1 MPITSQQKRT
11 AHMPSVLEL
20 QAAMTAYLTSPP
32 GPDVPAQLLSFASA
46 HGDQTAKRFAVYK
59 NNVYAR
65 VIDALR
71 DTFPAVMRLV
81 GDEFFRYVAVQYF
94 SKTAPVAGSL
104 LAYAAGFP
112 EFLGGMP
119 EASGIVYLADVAR
132 LEHLYLEAY
141 HAADIT
147 PDAGDAGGVH
157 SRVLHPSV
165 RLMSSPHQVSR
176 IWELNRGDTDFED
189 VTLPLQQEYLLI
201 VRPSREVEVHRV
213 RLGEYAMLLAL
224 DDGAQLGEVRFEA
237 ERAEPQFEFEDRY
250 AALRAAGVI
259 IGAARKAI

>member
-1 MPITSQQKRT
+1 MPQV
-11 AHMPSVLEL
+11 HEL
-20 QAAMTAYLTSPP
+20 QAAMTAYLISPP
-32 GPDVPAQLLSFASA
+32 GPDVPARLLSLASVR
-46 HGDQTAKRFAVYK
+46 GDEPAKRFAVYK

-65 VIDALR
+65 FIDALR
-71 DTFPAVMRLV
+71 DTFPAVVRLV
-81 GDEFFRYVAVQYF
+81 GDEFFRYAAVKYF
-94 SKTAPVAGSL
+94 SKTPPVAGSL

-147 PDAGDAGGVH
+147 PDAGDAGRVH

-176 IWELNRGDTDFED
+176 IWELNRGDTDFENL
-189 VTLPLQQEYLLI
+189 TLPLQQEYLLI
-201 VRPSREVEVHRV
+201 VRPSRVVEVHRV

-224 DDGAQLGEVRFEA
+224 DDGAPLGEVRFEA
-237 ERAEPQFEFEDRY
+237 ERAEPRFDFEVRY
-250 AALRAAGVI
+250 AALQATGVVISALRRAI
-259 IGAARKAI
+259 